1 MSFLKQFYASV
12 TKSDYRALRS
22 GFIMVSCII
31 FRKIMVIISS
41 FNLSICVPSPFSFS
55 DHFLLFLDITLETLQ
70 FEPRLRFSQIYVTNS
85 WGWFQDCCWYKVDNM
100 QREVPLLLLISFE
113 SSLNVCTMSMQMV
126 LVAFCSL
133 IPLAEC
139 EWYVEISYIALIA
152 LPLIIKQNLVEVA
165 SFGWIQPFRYSTLA
179 IFWTGIWVQKY
190 TF

>member
-1 MSFLKQFYASV
+1 
-12 TKSDYRALRS
+12 
-22 GFIMVSCII
+22 
-31 FRKIMVIISS
+31 
-41 FNLSICVPSPFSFS
+41 
-55 DHFLLFLDITLETLQ
+55 
-70 FEPRLRFSQIYVTNS
+70 
-85 WGWFQDCCWYKVDNM
+85 M

-165 SFGWIQPFRYSTLA
+165 SFG
-179 IFWTGIWVQKY
+179 
-190 TF
+190 